1 MAEKAVSNDFHPLPP
16 PVLSLPG
23 QEEKMQLTYDPTNGN
38 TKLYK
43 IVYFNGAVTGKTEI
57 YTNGVW
63 SLRGIDAISDSKQR
77 ITVHDKVINSIT
89 NAKNI
94 SGTGIL
100 PGFIKNKSGSQ
111 DTGIGGVISPT
122 APSTLQQIADIGKA
136 IEDIVTDPI
145 GALTPFDVSGT
156 AFNDVNEKRLF
167 YDNPKLLIYPI
178 DMITS
183 QQDRL
188 EISQFRYKPTGAE
201 SIFKNPTKVIQE
213 NIQRNSA
220 LSELIGTSVLPIPN
234 GVSDGNNVSWGADQM
249 NSLTAG
255 ATGLALS
262 KMKDYAGTGLLA
274 SLGGLISAAV
284 TKGQSPLGP
293 LNAAKG
299 AMAANLYG
307 DLLSAAAGSAAAKGT
322 AASSLASQVLKMAQF
337 EVSPES
343 ILARGFG
350 IIPNSNLELLFNSP
364 ELRQFS
370 FSYRM
375 SPRSSSEARNVKRI
389 IRFFKQGMAPR
400 KQTGQAGE
408 ASFFLG
414 TPNVFK
420 LRYKTG
426 KDKPISGLNKFKV
439 CALTAFSVNYA
450 PEGNWAA
457 YDEGQPVTLTMA
469 MQFSELEPIYN
480 TDYKTDIFST
490 RTSDLDKVQDDDV
503 GY

>member
-1 MAEKAVSNDFHPLPP
+1 MAEKAVSNDFHPIPP
-16 PVLSLPG
+16 PVFSLPG
-23 QEEKMQLTYDPTNGN
+23 QEEKIQLTYDPTNGN

-63 SLRGIDAISDSKQR
+63 SITGIGVISDSKQR

-100 PGFIKNKSGSQ
+100 PGFIVNKAGSQ

-122 APSTLQQIADIGKA
+122 APSTLQQIGNIVKA
-136 IEDIVTDPI
+136 IIEIGTDPI
-145 GALTPFDVSGT
+145 GALTPFDVSGD
-156 AFNDVNEKRLF
+156 AFNDVNENRLF
-167 YDNPKLLIYPI
+167 GNPKLLIYPI

-255 ATGLALS
+255 ATGKL
-262 KMKDYAGTGLLA
+262 MNDMGGYATAAGV
-274 SLGGLISAAV
+274 GGVGGAV
-284 TKGQSPLGP
+284 IGAGVLQG
-293 LNAAKG
+293 AKL
-299 AMAANLYG
+299 AMAAKLQI
-307 DLLSAAAGSAAAKGT
+307 DVLSAAADSAAAKGT
-322 AASSLASQVLKMAQF
+322 AASAFASQILKMAGY

-375 SPRSSSEARNVKRI
+375 SPRSKEEARNVKRI

-400 KQTGQAGE
+400 KQTGQAGQ

-439 CALTAFSVNYA
+439 CALTGFSVNYA

-490 RTSDLDKVQDDDV
+490 RTSDLDSVQDDDV

>member
-57 YTNGVW
+57 YTNGIW
-63 SLRGIDAISDSKQR
+63 SINGVDAISDSKQR

-167 YDNPKLLIYPI
+167 GNPKLLIYPI

-201 SIFKNPTKVIQE
+201 SIFKDPAKVIQE

-262 KMKDYAGTGLLA
+262 KMKDYAGTGILA
-274 SLGGLISAAV
+274 GLGGLISAAV

-299 AMAANLYG
+299 GMAANLYG

-322 AASSLASQVLKMAQF
+322 AASALASQVLKMAQF

-370 FSYRM
+370 FSYR
-375 SPRSSSEARNVKRI
+375 ARQN
-389 IRFFKQGMAPR
+389 
-400 KQTGQAGE
+400 
-408 ASFFLG
+408 
-414 TPNVFK
+414 
-420 LRYKTG
+420 LR
-426 KDKPISGLNKFKV
+426 
-439 CALTAFSVNYA
+439 
-450 PEGNWAA
+450 
-457 YDEGQPVTLTMA
+457 M
-469 MQFSELEPIYN
+469 
-480 TDYKTDIFST
+480 
-490 RTSDLDKVQDDDV
+490 
-503 GY
+503 

>member
-57 YTNGVW
+57 YTNGIW
-63 SLRGIDAISDSKQR
+63 SKSGIDAISDSKQR

-100 PGFIKNKSGSQ
+100 PGFIVNKSGSQ

-136 IEDIVTDPI
+136 IVDIVTDPI
-145 GALTPFDVSGT
+145 GALTPFDVSGK

-167 YDNPKLLIYPI
+167 GNPKLLIYPI

-201 SIFKNPTKVIQE
+201 NIFKDPAKVIKE
-213 NIQRNSA
+213 NVQRNSA
-220 LSELIGTSVLPIPN
+220 FALSDLIGMSVLPIPN

-262 KMKDYAGTGLLA
+262 KMGGYAGAAGLGA
-274 SLGGLISAAV
+274 IGGAV
-284 TKGQSPLGP
+284 IGAGVLQG
-293 LNAAKG
+293 AKL

-307 DLLSAAAGSAAAKGT
+307 DLLSAAADSAAAKGT

-400 KQTGQAGE
+400 KQTGQAGQS
-408 ASFFLG
+408 SFFLG

>member
-16 PVLSLPG
+16 PFLSLPG
-23 QEEKMQLTYDPTNGN
+23 QEEKVQLTYDPTNGN

-63 SLRGIDAISDSKQR
+63 SLSGIDAISDSKQR

-94 SGTGIL
+94 SGSGIL
-100 PGFIKNKSGSQ
+100 PGFIVNKAGSQ

-122 APSTLQQIADIGKA
+122 APSTLQQIGNIGKA
-136 IEDIVTDPI
+136 IVDIVTDPI

-167 YDNPKLLIYPI
+167 GNPKLLIYPI

-201 SIFKNPTKVIQE
+201 SIFKDPAKVIQE
-213 NIQRNSA
+213 NVQRNSA
-220 LSELIGTSVLPIPN
+220 LSDFIGMSVLPIPN

-262 KMKDYAGTGLLA
+262 KMGGYAGAAGL
-274 SLGGLISAAV
+274 GAAFAALTQAL
-284 TKGQSPLGP
+284 TKGQSPLG
-293 LNAAKG
+293 LLQTAKG

-307 DLLSAAAGSAAAKGT
+307 DLLSAAADSAAAKGT
-322 AASSLASQVLKMAQF
+322 AASALASQVLKMAQF

-400 KQTGQAGE
+400 KQTGQAGQ

>member
-16 PVLSLPG
+16 PFLSLPG

-57 YTNGVW
+57 YTNGIW
-63 SLRGIDAISDSKQR
+63 SLSGIDAISDSKQR

-100 PGFIKNKSGSQ
+100 PGFIVNKAGSQ

-122 APSTLQQIADIGKA
+122 APSTLQQIGNIGKA
-136 IEDIVTDPI
+136 IIDIVTDPI

-167 YDNPKLLIYPI
+167 YDNPNLLIYPI

-188 EISQFRYKPTGAE
+188 EISQYRYKPTGAE
-201 SIFKNPTKVIQE
+201 SIFKDPAKVIKE

-220 LSELIGTSVLPIPN
+220 LSAFIGMSVLPIPN

-255 ATGLALS
+255 ATGKL
-262 KMKDYAGTGLLA
+262 MNDMGGYA
-274 SLGGLISAAV
+274 SAA
-284 TKGQSPLGP
+284 GLGAIGGAVIGAGV
-293 LNAAKG
+293 LQGAKL
-299 AMAANLYG
+299 AMAAKLQI
-307 DLLSAAAGSAAAKGT
+307 DVLSEAAGSAAAKGT
-322 AASSLASQVLKMAQF
+322 AASSLASQILKMAQF

-375 SPRSSSEARNVKRI
+375 SPRS
-389 IRFFKQGMAPR
+389 
-400 KQTGQAGE
+400 
-408 ASFFLG
+408 
-414 TPNVFK
+414 
-420 LRYKTG
+420 
-426 KDKPISGLNKFKV
+426 
-439 CALTAFSVNYA
+439 
-450 PEGNWAA
+450 
-457 YDEGQPVTLTMA
+457 
-469 MQFSELEPIYN
+469 
-480 TDYKTDIFST
+480 
-490 RTSDLDKVQDDDV
+490 
-503 GY
+503 

>member
-23 QEEKMQLTYDPTNGN
+23 QEEKVQLTYDPTNGN

-43 IVYFNGAVTGKTEI
+43 IVYLNGAVTGKTEI
-57 YTNGVW
+57 YTNGIW
-63 SLRGIDAISDSKQR
+63 SDEGVGTISDPKQR

-100 PGFIKNKSGSQ
+100 PGFIVNKAGSQ

-122 APSTLQQIADIGKA
+122 APSTLQQIGNIGKA
-136 IEDIVTDPI
+136 IVDIVTDPI

-201 SIFKNPTKVIQE
+201 SIFKDPAKVIQE

-220 LSELIGTSVLPIPN
+220 LSKFIGMSVLPIPN

-262 KMKDYAGTGLLA
+262 KMKDYAGAAGLGA
-274 SLGGLISAAV
+274 IGGAV
-284 TKGQSPLGP
+284 IGAGVLQG
-293 LNAAKG
+293 AKG
-299 AMAANLYG
+299 AMAANIYL
-307 DLLSAAAGSAAAKGT
+307 DVLSAAADSAAAKGT

-490 RTSDLDKVQDDDV
+490 RSDLDKVQDDDV

>member
-1 MAEKAVSNDFHPLPP
+1 MAEKAVSNDFHPIPP
-16 PVLSLPG
+16 PVFSLPG
-23 QEEKMQLTYDPTNGN
+23 QEEKIQLTYDPTNGN

-63 SLRGIDAISDSKQR
+63 SITGIGVISDSKQR

-100 PGFIKNKSGSQ
+100 PGFIVNKAGSQ

-122 APSTLQQIADIGKA
+122 APSTLQQIGNIGKA
-136 IEDIVTDPI
+136 IIEIVTDPI

-156 AFNDVNEKRLF
+156 AFGDANEKRLF
-167 YDNPKLLIYPI
+167 GDKKLLIYPI

-201 SIFKNPTKVIQE
+201 SIFNNPAKVIQE

-220 LSELIGTSVLPIPN
+220 LSDFIGMSVLPIPN

-255 ATGLALS
+255 ATGLALT
-262 KMKDYAGTGLLA
+262 KMGTYAATGGGVGSLA
-274 SLGGLISAAV
+274 AALKV
-284 TKGQSPLGP
+284 LTKGQSPLGV
-293 LNAAKG
+293 LDAVKG
-299 AMAANLYG
+299 GMAANLYG
-307 DLLSAAAGSAAAKGT
+307 DLLSEAVKSAAAKGT
-322 AASSLASQVLKMAQF
+322 AASAFASQVLKMAQF

-375 SPRSSSEARNVKRI
+375 SPRSKEEARNVKRI

-400 KQTGQAGE
+400 KQTGQAGQ

-439 CALTAFSVNYA
+439 CALTGFSVNYA

-490 RTSDLDKVQDDDV
+490 RTSDLDSVQDDDV

>member
-1 MAEKAVSNDFHPLPP
+1 MAEKAVSNDFYKLSRQPLQ
-16 PVLSLPG
+16 VG
-23 QEEKMQLTYDPTNGN
+23 EKKIQLTYDPTNGN
-38 TKLYK
+38 TKLYE
-43 IVYFNGAVTGKTEI
+43 IVTVGGVQTAKVEI
-57 YTNGVW
+57 YKNGVW
-63 SLRGIDAISDSKQR
+63 SFEGIGIISDPKER
-77 ITVHDKVINSIT
+77 ITIHDNVINSIT

-94 SGTGIL
+94 SGNGVL
-100 PGFIKNKSGSQ
+100 PGFIKNKAGSQ
-111 DTGIGGVISPT
+111 DTGIGGAISPT
-122 APSTLQQIADIGKA
+122 GPQGIIQQVGA
-136 IEDIVTDPI
+136 IVGAITDIVTDPI

-156 AFNDVNEKRLF
+156 AFDDVNEKRLF
-167 YDNPKLLIYPI
+167 GDKKLLIYPI

-201 SIFKNPTKVIQE
+201 SIFKNPAKVIQE
-213 NIQRNSA
+213 NVQRNSA
-220 LSELIGTSVLPIPN
+220 LSDFIGTTVLPIPN
-234 GVSDGNNVSWGADQM
+234 GVSDGNNVSWGSDQM
-249 NSLTAG
+249 NAMTAG

-262 KMKDYAGTGLLA
+262 QMGKYLGSGTAGGFLGLGLQILA
-274 SLGGLISAAV
+274 
-284 TKGQSPLGP
+284 KGQSPFGP
-293 LNAAKG
+293 LDAAKA
-299 AMAANLYG
+299 AMAFDIYK
-307 DLLSAAAGSAAAKGT
+307 DVLSAAAGSAAAKGT
-322 AASSLASQVLKMAQF
+322 ASSAFASQVLKMAQF

-370 FSYRM
+370 FAYRM
-375 SPRSSSEARNVKRI
+375 SPRSKEEARNVKRI

-400 KQTGQAGE
+400 KQTGQAGQ

-426 KDKPISGLNKFKV
+426 KDNSISGLNKFKV
-439 CALTAFSVNYA
+439 CALTGFSVNYA
-450 PEGNWAA
+450 PEGTWAA
-457 YDEGQPVTLTMA
+457 YDEGQPVTLTIA

-480 TDYKTDIFST
+480 TDYQTSIFST
-490 RTSDLDKVQDDDV
+490 RTSDLDSVQDDDV

>member
-1 MAEKAVSNDFHPLPP
+1 MAEKAVSNDFHPIPQTP
-16 PVLSLPG
+16 LSD
-23 QEEKMQLTYDPTNGN
+23 KKVQLTYDPTNGN
-38 TKLYK
+38 TKLYE
-43 IVYFNGAVTGKTEI
+43 IVTVGGVQTGKTEI

-63 SLRGIDAISDSKQR
+63 SITGIGIISDPKQR

-100 PGFIKNKSGSQ
+100 PGFIVNKAGSQ

-122 APSTLQQIADIGKA
+122 GPQGIIPIIGSIIGA
-136 IEDIVTDPI
+136 LTDPI
-145 GALTPFDVSGT
+145 GALTPFDVSGD
-156 AFNDVNEKRLF
+156 AFDDVNEKRLF
-167 YDNPKLLIYPI
+167 GDKKLLIYPI

-201 SIFKNPTKVIQE
+201 SIFNNPAKVIQE

-220 LSELIGTSVLPIPN
+220 LSDFIGMSVLPIPN

-255 ATGLALS
+255 ATGKLMNDMGGTLG
-262 KMKDYAGTGLLA
+262 AGAIGLGAGAILQGLL
-274 SLGGLISAAV
+274 
-284 TKGQSPLGP
+284 KGQSPVGP
-293 LNAAKG
+293 LQLAKG
-299 AMAANLYG
+299 AVAAKLFTEVAG
-307 DLLSAAAGSAAAKGT
+307 DAAKSAAARGAFSSAF
-322 AASSLASQVLKMAQF
+322 ASQILKMAQF

-375 SPRSSSEARNVKRI
+375 SPRSKEEARNVKRI

-400 KQTGQAGE
+400 KQTGQAGQ

-439 CALTAFSVNYA
+439 CALTGFSVNYA

-480 TDYKTDIFST
+480 TDY
-490 RTSDLDKVQDDDV
+490 
-503 GY
+503 

>member
-57 YTNGVW
+57 YTNGIW
-63 SLRGIDAISDSKQR
+63 SINGVDAISDSKQR

-100 PGFIKNKSGSQ
+100 PGFIVNKAGSQ

-122 APSTLQQIADIGKA
+122 APSTLQQIGNIGKA
-136 IEDIVTDPI
+136 IVDIVTDPI

-156 AFNDVNEKRLF
+156 AFDDVNEERLF
-167 YDNPKLLIYPI
+167 GNPKLLIYPI

-188 EISQFRYKPTGAE
+188 EISQYRYKPTGAE
-201 SIFKNPTKVIQE
+201 SIFKDPTKVIQE

-220 LSELIGTSVLPIPN
+220 LSAFIGMSVLPIPN

-262 KMKDYAGTGLLA
+262 KMKDYASAAGLGAIGGAVIGAGLLQ
-274 SLGGLISAAV
+274 
-284 TKGQSPLGP
+284 T
-293 LNAAKG
+293 AKF

-307 DLLSAAAGSAAAKGT
+307 DLLSAAADSAAAKGT

-490 RTSDLDKVQDDDV
+490 RSDLDKVQDDDV

>member
-1 MAEKAVSNDFHPLPP
+1 MAEKAVSNDFHPIPQTP
-16 PVLSLPG
+16 LSD
-23 QEEKMQLTYDPTNGN
+23 KKVQLTYDPTNGN
-38 TKLYK
+38 TKLYE
-43 IVYFNGAVTGKTEI
+43 IVTVGGVQTGKTEI

-63 SLRGIDAISDSKQR
+63 SITGIGIISDPKQR

-100 PGFIKNKSGSQ
+100 PGFIVNKTGSQ

-122 APSTLQQIADIGKA
+122 APSTLQQIGNIGKA
-136 IEDIVTDPI
+136 IIEIGTDPI

-167 YDNPKLLIYPI
+167 GNPKLLIYPI
-178 DMITS
+178 DMIAS

-255 ATGLALS
+255 ATGLALT
-262 KMKDYAGTGLLA
+262 KMGTYAATGGGV
-274 SLGGLISAAV
+274 GGLAAALKV
-284 TKGQSPLGP
+284 LTKGQSPLGV
-293 LNAAKG
+293 LDALKG
-299 AMAANLYG
+299 GMAANLYG
-307 DLLSAAAGSAAAKGT
+307 DLLSAAADSAAAKGT
-322 AASSLASQVLKMAQF
+322 AASAIASQVLKMAQF

-375 SPRSSSEARNVKRI
+375 SPRSKEEARNVKRI

-400 KQTGQAGE
+400 KQIGQAGQ

-439 CALTAFSVNYA
+439 CALTGFSVNYA

-490 RTSDLDKVQDDDV
+490 RTSDLDSVQDDDV

>member
-1 MAEKAVSNDFHPLPP
+1 MAEKAVSNDFHPIPP

-23 QEEKMQLTYDPTNGN
+23 QEEKMQLTYDPDNGN

-43 IVYFNGAVTGKTEI
+43 IVYFNGAVIGKTDI
-57 YTNGVW
+57 YTNGIW
-63 SLRGIDAISDSKQR
+63 SINGVGTISDPKQR
-77 ITVHDKVINSIT
+77 ITIHDKVINSIT

-94 SGTGIL
+94 SGTGVL
-100 PGFIKNKSGSQ
+100 PGFIVNKAGSQ
-111 DTGIGGVISPT
+111 DTQIGGATSPT
-122 APSTLQQIADIGKA
+122 APNTIQQIVDIAKA
-136 IEDIVTDPI
+136 IVDIVTDPI

-167 YDNPKLLIYPI
+167 GDKKLLIYPI

-201 SIFKNPTKVIQE
+201 SIFKDPAKVIQE
-213 NIQRNSA
+213 NVQRNSA
-220 LSELIGTSVLPIPN
+220 LSDFIGMSVLPIPN
-234 GVSDGNNVSWGADQM
+234 GVSDGNIVSWGSDQM

-262 KMKDYAGTGLLA
+262 KMKDYAGTGLLT
-274 SLGGLISAAV
+274 GGLGAVSAAV
-284 TKGQSPLGP
+284 TKGQSPIGP

-299 AMAANLYG
+299 GMAANLYA
-307 DLLSAAAGSAAAKGT
+307 DVLSAAAGSAAAKGT
-322 AASSLASQVLKMAQF
+322 AASAFASQVLKMAQF

-400 KQTGQAGE
+400 KQTGQAGQ

-420 LRYKTG
+420 LRYRTG

-439 CALTAFSVNYA
+439 CALTSFSVNYA

-457 YDEGQPVTLTMA
+457 YDEGQPVTLTMT

-480 TDYKTDIFST
+480 TDYQTDIFNT
-490 RTSDLDKVQDDDV
+490 RTSDLDQVQDDDV

>member
-57 YTNGVW
+57 YTNGIW
-63 SLRGIDAISDSKQR
+63 SINGVDAISDSKQR

-122 APSTLQQIADIGKA
+122 APSTLQQIGNIGKA
-136 IEDIVTDPI
+136 IIDIVTDPI

-167 YDNPKLLIYPI
+167 GNPKLLIYPI

-201 SIFKNPTKVIQE
+201 SIFKDPAKVIQE

-262 KMKDYAGTGLLA
+262 KMKDYAGTGILA
-274 SLGGLISAAV
+274 GLGGLISAAV

-299 AMAANLYG
+299 GMAANLYG
-307 DLLSAAAGSAAAKGT
+307 DLLSAAAGSDAAKGT
-322 AASSLASQVLKMAQF
+322 AASALASQVLKMAQF

-400 KQTGQAGE
+400 KQTGQAGQS
-408 ASFFLG
+408 SFFLG

>member
-57 YTNGVW
+57 YTNGIW
-63 SLRGIDAISDSKQR
+63 SNRGVGTISDPKQR

-100 PGFIKNKSGSQ
+100 PGFIVNKSGSQ

-136 IEDIVTDPI
+136 IVDIVTDPI

-156 AFNDVNEKRLF
+156 AFNDVNEERLF
-167 YDNPKLLIYPI
+167 GNPKLLIYPI

-201 SIFKNPTKVIQE
+201 NIFKDPAKVIKE
-213 NIQRNSA
+213 NVQRNSA
-220 LSELIGTSVLPIPN
+220 FALSDLIGMSVLPIPN

-262 KMKDYAGTGLLA
+262 KMGGYAGAAGLGA
-274 SLGGLISAAV
+274 IGGAV
-284 TKGQSPLGP
+284 IGAGVLQG
-293 LNAAKG
+293 AKL

-307 DLLSAAAGSAAAKGT
+307 DLLSAAADSAAAKGT

-400 KQTGQAGE
+400 KQTGQAGQS
-408 ASFFLG
+408 SFFLG

>member
-1 MAEKAVSNDFHPLPP
+1 MAEKAVSNDFHPIPQTP
-16 PVLSLPG
+16 LSD
-23 QEEKMQLTYDPTNGN
+23 KKVQLTYDPTNGN
-38 TKLYK
+38 TKLYE
-43 IVYFNGAVTGKTEI
+43 IVTVGGVQTGKTEI

-63 SLRGIDAISDSKQR
+63 SITGIGVISDSKQR

-100 PGFIKNKSGSQ
+100 PGFIVNKTGSQ

-122 APSTLQQIADIGKA
+122 APSTLQQIGNIGKA
-136 IEDIVTDPI
+136 ITDIVTDPI

-167 YDNPKLLIYPI
+167 GNPKLLIYPI

-201 SIFKNPTKVIQE
+201 SIFNNPAKVIQE

-220 LSELIGTSVLPIPN
+220 LSDFIGMSVLPIPN

-262 KMKDYAGTGLLA
+262 KMGTYAGTGLLA
-274 SLGGLISAAV
+274 GLGGLISAA
-284 TKGQSPLGP
+284 TSKGQSPLGP

-299 AMAANLYG
+299 GMAANLYL
-307 DLLSAAAGSAAAKGT
+307 DVLSAAADSAAAKGT
-322 AASSLASQVLKMAQF
+322 AASAIASQVLKMAQF

-375 SPRSSSEARNVKRI
+375 SPRSKEEARNVKRI

-400 KQTGQAGE
+400 KQTGQAGQ

-439 CALTAFSVNYA
+439 CALTGFSVNYA

-490 RTSDLDKVQDDDV
+490 RTSDLDSVQDDDV

>member
-1 MAEKAVSNDFHPLPP
+1 MAEKAVSNDFHPIPP
-16 PVLSLPG
+16 PVFSLPG
-23 QEEKMQLTYDPTNGN
+23 QEEKIQLTYDPTNGN

-63 SLRGIDAISDSKQR
+63 SITGIGVISDSKQR

-100 PGFIKNKSGSQ
+100 PGFIKNKAGSQ

-122 APSTLQQIADIGKA
+122 APSTLQQIGNIGKA
-136 IEDIVTDPI
+136 ITDIVTNPI
-145 GALTPFDVSGT
+145 GALTPFDVSGD
-156 AFNDVNEKRLF
+156 AFNDVNENRLF
-167 YDNPKLLIYPI
+167 GNPKLLIYPI

-188 EISQFRYKPTGAE
+188 EIVQFRYKPTGAK
-201 SIFKNPTKVIQE
+201 SIFKDPTKVIQQ
-213 NIQRNSA
+213 NVQRNSA
-220 LSELIGTSVLPIPN
+220 LSEWIGTSVLPIPN

-255 ATGLALS
+255 ATGKL
-262 KMKDYAGTGLLA
+262 MNDMGGYAT
-274 SLGGLISAAV
+274 AAGV
-284 TKGQSPLGP
+284 G
-293 LNAAKG
+293 AAAGAVIGAGVLQGAKL
-299 AMAANLYG
+299 AMAAKLQI
-307 DLLSAAAGSAAAKGT
+307 DVLSAAADSAAAKGT
-322 AASSLASQVLKMAQF
+322 AASAFASQILKMAGY

-375 SPRSSSEARNVKRI
+375 SPRSKEEARNVKRI

-400 KQTGQAGE
+400 KQTGQAGQ

-439 CALTAFSVNYA
+439 CALTGFSVNYA

-490 RTSDLDKVQDDDV
+490 RTSDLDSVQDDDV

>member
-1 MAEKAVSNDFHPLPP
+1 MAEKAVSNDFHPIPP

-23 QEEKMQLTYDPTNGN
+23 QEEKMQLTYDPDNGN

-43 IVYFNGAVTGKTEI
+43 IVYFNGAVIGKTDI
-57 YTNGVW
+57 YTNGIW
-63 SLRGIDAISDSKQR
+63 SINGVGTISDPKQR
-77 ITVHDKVINSIT
+77 ITIHDKVINSIT

-94 SGTGIL
+94 SGTGVL
-100 PGFIKNKSGSQ
+100 PGFIVNKAGSQ
-111 DTGIGGVISPT
+111 DTQIGGATSPT
-122 APSTLQQIADIGKA
+122 APNTIQQIVDIAKA
-136 IEDIVTDPI
+136 IVDIVTDPI

-167 YDNPKLLIYPI
+167 GDKKLLIYPI

-201 SIFKNPTKVIQE
+201 SIFKDPAKVIQE
-213 NIQRNSA
+213 NVQRNSA
-220 LSELIGTSVLPIPN
+220 LSDFIGMSVLPIPN
-234 GVSDGNNVSWGADQM
+234 GVSDGNIVSWGPDQM
-249 NSLTAG
+249 GPSTAG
-255 ATGLALS
+255 ATGFALS
-262 KMKDYAGTGLLA
+262 KMKDYAGTGLLT
-274 SLGGLISAAV
+274 GGLGAVSAAV
-284 TKGQSPLGP
+284 TKGQSPIGP

-299 AMAANLYG
+299 GMAANLYA
-307 DLLSAAAGSAAAKGT
+307 DVLSAAAGSAAAKGT
-322 AASSLASQVLKMAQF
+322 AASAFASQVLKMAQF

-400 KQTGQAGE
+400 KQTGQAGQ

-420 LRYKTG
+420 LRYRTG

-439 CALTAFSVNYA
+439 CALTSFSVNYA

-457 YDEGQPVTLTMA
+457 YDEGQPVTLTMT

-480 TDYKTDIFST
+480 TDYQTDIFNT
-490 RTSDLDKVQDDDV
+490 RTSDLDQVQDDDV

>member
-1 MAEKAVSNDFHPLPP
+1 MAEKTVSNDFHPIPP
-16 PVLSLPG
+16 PVFSLPG
-23 QEEKMQLTYDPTNGN
+23 QEEKIQLTYDPTNGN

-63 SLRGIDAISDSKQR
+63 SITGIGVISDSKQR

-100 PGFIKNKSGSQ
+100 PGFIKNKAGSQ

-122 APSTLQQIADIGKA
+122 APSTLQQIGNIGKA
-136 IEDIVTDPI
+136 ITDIVTDPI

-167 YDNPKLLIYPI
+167 GNPKLLIYPI

-255 ATGLALS
+255 ATGLALT
-262 KMKDYAGTGLLA
+262 KMGTYAATG
-274 SLGGLISAAV
+274 GGGAAFAAALKV
-284 TKGQSPLGP
+284 LTKGQSPLGV
-293 LNAAKG
+293 LDAAKG
-299 AMAANLYG
+299 GMAANLYG
-307 DLLSAAAGSAAAKGT
+307 DLLSAAADSAAAKGT
-322 AASSLASQVLKMAQF
+322 AASAFASQVLKMAQF

-375 SPRSSSEARNVKRI
+375 SPRSKEEARNVKRI

-400 KQTGQAGE
+400 KQTGQAGQ

-439 CALTAFSVNYA
+439 CALTGFSVNYA

-490 RTSDLDKVQDDDV
+490 RTSDLDSVQDDDV

>member
-23 QEEKMQLTYDPTNGN
+23 QEEKVQLTYDPTNGN

-57 YTNGVW
+57 YTNGIW
-63 SLRGIDAISDSKQR
+63 SISGVGAISDPKQR

-94 SGTGIL
+94 SGTGVL
-100 PGFIKNKSGSQ
+100 PGFIVNKAGSQ

-122 APSTLQQIADIGKA
+122 APSTLQQIGNIGKA
-136 IEDIVTDPI
+136 IIDIVTDPI
-145 GALTPFDVSGT
+145 GALTPFDVSGK

-167 YDNPKLLIYPI
+167 GDKKLLIYPI

-201 SIFKNPTKVIQE
+201 SIFKDPAKVIKE
-213 NIQRNSA
+213 NVQRNSA
-220 LSELIGTSVLPIPN
+220 LSDFIGMSVLPIPN

-262 KMKDYAGTGLLA
+262 KMDTYAGTGGVV
-274 SLGGLISAAV
+274 GGLSAALKV
-284 TKGQSPLGP
+284 LTKGQSPLGV
-293 LNAAKG
+293 LDAAKG
-299 AMAANLYG
+299 GMAANLYG

-322 AASSLASQVLKMAQF
+322 AASALASQVLKMAQF

-400 KQTGQAGE
+400 KQTGQAGQ

>member
-1 MAEKAVSNDFHPLPP
+1 MSVFF
-16 PVLSLPG
+16 
-23 QEEKMQLTYDPTNGN
+23 
-38 TKLYK
+38 K
-43 IVYFNGAVTGKTEI
+43 I
-57 YTNGVW
+57 
-63 SLRGIDAISDSKQR
+63 
-77 ITVHDKVINSIT
+77 
-89 NAKNI
+89 
-94 SGTGIL
+94 
-100 PGFIKNKSGSQ
+100 NKSY
-111 DTGIGGVISPT
+111 IGQNYPIYF
-122 APSTLQQIADIGKA
+122 IADIAANHDGDINRA
-136 IEDIVTDPI
+136 IKLIKLAKEA
-145 GALTPFDVSGT
+145 GANAVKFQHHNVKKY
-156 AFNDVNEKRLF
+156 VNEKRLF

-201 SIFKNPTKVIQE
+201 SIFKDPAKVIQE
-213 NIQRNSA
+213 NVQRNSA
-220 LSELIGTSVLPIPN
+220 LSDFIGMSVLPIPN

-262 KMKDYAGTGLLA
+262 KMGGYAGAAGLGAIGGAVIGTGVLQ
-274 SLGGLISAAV
+274 G
-284 TKGQSPLGP
+284 
-293 LNAAKG
+293 AKF

-307 DLLSAAAGSAAAKGT
+307 DLLSAAADSAAAKGT

-400 KQTGQAGE
+400 KQTGQAGQ

>member
-1 MAEKAVSNDFHPLPP
+1 MAEKAVSNDFHPIPQTP
-16 PVLSLPG
+16 LSD
-23 QEEKMQLTYDPTNGN
+23 KKVQLTYDPTNGN
-38 TKLYK
+38 TKLYE
-43 IVYFNGAVTGKTEI
+43 IVTVGGVQTGKTEI

-63 SLRGIDAISDSKQR
+63 SITGIGVISDSKQR

-100 PGFIKNKSGSQ
+100 PGFIVNKTGSQ

-122 APSTLQQIADIGKA
+122 APSTLQQIGNIGKA
-136 IEDIVTDPI
+136 ITDIVTDPI

-167 YDNPKLLIYPI
+167 GNPKLLIYPI
-178 DMITS
+178 DMIAS

-201 SIFKNPTKVIQE
+201 SIFNNPAKVIQE

-220 LSELIGTSVLPIPN
+220 LSDFIGMSVLPIPN

-262 KMKDYAGTGLLA
+262 KMGTYAGTGLLA
-274 SLGGLISAAV
+274 GLGGLISAA
-284 TKGQSPLGP
+284 TSKGQSPLGP

-299 AMAANLYG
+299 GMAANLYL
-307 DLLSAAAGSAAAKGT
+307 DVLSAAADSAAAKGT
-322 AASSLASQVLKMAQF
+322 AASAIASQVLKMAQF

-375 SPRSSSEARNVKRI
+375 SPRSKEEARNVKRI

-400 KQTGQAGE
+400 KQTGQAGQ

-439 CALTAFSVNYA
+439 CALTGFSVNYA

-490 RTSDLDKVQDDDV
+490 RTSDLDSVQDDDV

>member
-1 MAEKAVSNDFHPLPP
+1 MAEKAVSNDFHPIPQTP
-16 PVLSLPG
+16 LSD
-23 QEEKMQLTYDPTNGN
+23 KKVQLTYDPTNGN
-38 TKLYK
+38 TKLYE
-43 IVYFNGAVTGKTEI
+43 IVTVGGVQTGKTEI

-63 SLRGIDAISDSKQR
+63 SITGIGVISDSKQR

-100 PGFIKNKSGSQ
+100 PGFIVNKAGSQ

-122 APSTLQQIADIGKA
+122 APSTLQQIGNIGKA
-136 IEDIVTDPI
+136 ITDIVTDPI

-167 YDNPKLLIYPI
+167 GDKKLLIYPI

-201 SIFKNPTKVIQE
+201 SIFNNPAKVIQE

-220 LSELIGTSVLPIPN
+220 LSDFIGMSVLPIPN

-262 KMKDYAGTGLLA
+262 KMGTYAGTGLLA
-274 SLGGLISAAV
+274 GLGGLISAA
-284 TKGQSPLGP
+284 TSKGQSPLGP

-299 AMAANLYG
+299 GMAANLYL
-307 DLLSAAAGSAAAKGT
+307 DVLSAAADSAAAKGT
-322 AASSLASQVLKMAQF
+322 AASAIASQVLKMAQF

-375 SPRSSSEARNVKRI
+375 SPRSKEEARNVKRI

-400 KQTGQAGE
+400 KQTGQAGQ

-439 CALTAFSVNYA
+439 CALTGFSVNYA

-490 RTSDLDKVQDDDV
+490 RTSDLDSVQDDDV